1 MLMRSKGKQRANF
14 PRRGKYREAGIGVH
28 FHRRSPVGMFS
39 PRAKGAAFRFYHK
52 RRPSIFQGAHH
63 RCEAAY
69 KICGKAPTTT
79 LPPFWY
85 CVPPFHPHI
94 GRATKGKRLYFLVSP

>member
-1 MLMRSKGKQRANF
+1 MWLYFKHGLFCSRL
-14 PRRGKYREAGIGVH
+14 RGKSREAGKGERISN
-28 FHRRSPVGMFS
+28 RRSLVCMFS
-39 PRAKGAAFRFYHK
+39 LRAKGAAFRFYHK
-52 RRPSIFQGAHH
+52 RRPSIFQSAH

-69 KICGKAPTTT
+69 KNSGKAATTT

-85 CVPPFHPHI
+85 CVPPFYPHI